1 MCIGIVDTWNS
12 NWRTGKMGKLADEEL
27 KNCRLAGTGSGIKK
41 NGECPA
47 LLFMYSRYIVLYII
61 SIYA

>member
-1 MCIGIVDTWNS
+1 
-12 NWRTGKMGKLADEEL
+12 MGKLADEEL